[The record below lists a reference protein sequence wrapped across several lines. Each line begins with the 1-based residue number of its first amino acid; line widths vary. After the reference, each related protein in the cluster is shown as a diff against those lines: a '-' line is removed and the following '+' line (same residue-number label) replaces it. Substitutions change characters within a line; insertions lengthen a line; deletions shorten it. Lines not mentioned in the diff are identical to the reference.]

1 MSKRTRFLDSL
12 RKPWTPACRRFE
24 RLCALA
30 ATGQLGGGDMW
41 ELNQHIAACD
51 SCRNFLESVTEVS
64 LEAMPALA
72 GSRTDAADIIP
83 SEGMRDRFLARMA
96 AASLD
101 VKIDPAIR
109 QEWLHPRSSF
119 PGPSRRQAE
128 AAPEACLDG
137 LASRH
142 AARLLPLWP
151 AAAALAILI
160 GTGLGGF
167 YLGQR
172 KLAQAPNPSL
182 QAGSAA
188 AKAAT
193 RDGLTE
199 NQAGQ
204 LERQKAELASQIAEL
219 QQKLA
224 KASVER
230 RSLMVELADLK
241 EQLERSTRQGQTTS
255 SRLREDIQEAQN
267 QVAMLQ
273 SRADRL
279 GRRLAESELSLT
291 LQKQSTEELSAE
303 LAAAQVEL
311 QRQGDLQS
319 EKGQI
324 ADILAARNLHIV
336 DVYDAD
342 ADGKRQRSVGR
353 VFYIVGKSL
362 VFYAYDLNATGR
374 FQANVVFHVWGGKAG
389 LKEVTHNLGILHKDD
404 GRQGLWALT
413 FDDPKILAQINAV
426 FVTAESASKHYAGPH
441 GKRIL
446 YAYFGSPPNHP

>member
-1 MSKRTRFLDSL
+1 
-12 RKPWTPACRRFE
+12 
-24 RLCALA
+24 
-30 ATGQLGGGDMW
+30 
-41 ELNQHIAACD
+41 
-51 SCRNFLESVTEVS
+51 
-64 LEAMPALA
+64 
-72 GSRTDAADIIP
+72 
-83 SEGMRDRFLARMA
+83 
-96 AASLD
+96 
-101 VKIDPAIR
+101 
-109 QEWLHPRSSF
+109 
-119 PGPSRRQAE
+119 
-128 AAPEACLDG
+128 
-137 LASRH
+137 
-142 AARLLPLWP
+142 
-151 AAAALAILI
+151 
-160 GTGLGGF
+160 
-167 YLGQR
+167 
-172 KLAQAPNPSL
+172 
-182 QAGSAA
+182 
-188 AKAAT
+188 
-193 RDGLTE
+193 
-199 NQAGQ
+199 
-204 LERQKAELASQIAEL
+204 
-219 QQKLA
+219 
-224 KASVER
+224 
-230 RSLMVELADLK
+230 MVELADLK
-241 EQLERSTRQGQTTS
+241 EQLERSTRQGQNTS

-267 QVAMLQ
+267 QVATLQ
-273 SRADRL
+273 SQTDRL

-353 VFYIVGKSL
+353 VFYIEGKSL